1 MTSISGP
8 HHNLSDEYIEHLYL
22 FAPLHDIGKL
32 NGYCIQ
38 ALKCHLPEVNTI
50 RDRCKDN

>member
-8 HHNLSDEYIEHLYL
+8 HHN
-22 FAPLHDIGKL
+22 LHDIGKL

-50 RDRCKDN
+50 RDRFKDS

>member
-22 FAPLHDIGKL
+22 YAPLHDIGKL

-50 RDRCKDN
+50 RDRFKDS